1 MSRNMKIMPDEC
13 NKKYQLKEFLMETI
27 GQILLVA
34 FFVGKSLTPHCWA
47 KLCSHLRFG
56 LNQLNLLKKILW
68 ECDISR
74 RDKNDDGMLTGD
86 EVKKVNTPMMH
97 RYMYELYMYTQNI
110 L

>member
-1 MSRNMKIMPDEC
+1 MFASPFWI
-13 NKKYQLKEFLMETI
+13 
-27 GQILLVA
+27 
-34 FFVGKSLTPHCWA
+34 KSIEPTE
-47 KLCSHLRFG
+47 
-56 LNQLNLLKKILW
+56 KKILW

-110 L
+110 LWQVSHAKL